1 MGISSSDRKIVHR
14 RDAKDAKRASY
25 SKATRR
31 TIFFEPPPLTAVQK
45 EGFLCVLCASAVNI
59 VSFTT
64 A

>member
-45 EGFLCVLCASAVNI
+45 EGFLCASAVNI